1 MTKKNVGKKEA
12 IFRIVLGLGLLALP
26 PMFQFPVLATAVTY
40 GVGLVALI
48 TGIIG
53 YCPAWQLLGINTCH
67 RNISNKSKT

>member
-12 IFRIVLGLGLLALP
+12 MFRIVLGLGLLALP

-53 YCPAWQLLGINTCH
+53 YCPAWHLFGINTCH
-67 RNISNKSKT
+67 HDGSHKPNH